1 MVRLD
6 VTKRKTRV
14 VLDRPVA
21 AEGGGFKA
29 SLRSATVAQ
38 FKQASK
44 HSTQRQHYHKQISG
58 VRTSF
63 LTQTQ
68 HERAEQRQR
77 APVMMSATSIQT
89 CIASRNSR
97 PSVQLAGAS
106 ILPTWTKTAMA
117 MGSNE
122 MVQQKA
128 IVHNTIWVVMGMF
141 FGFAGEK
148 GGGGNSV
155 IIEPIPST
163 IHQNATINYHIATI
177 NHHHPT
183 LNTTPIT
190 IPPSHHHHPLSS
202 PLPSHTIITTTPI
215 TLPPS
220 TTPITHTHTHTQVRR
235 RRRPSNLPSLSLPT
249 DVHARR

>member
-148 GGGGNSV
+148 GGGGKFGHHRTNTLDHTS
-155 IIEPIPST
+155 ERNNQLPHCHHQPPSP
-163 IHQNATINYHIATI
+163 HAQHDP
-177 NHHHPT
+177 HH
-183 LNTTPIT
+183 NTT
-190 IPPSHHHHPLSS
+190 IPPPSPTLITAPITYHHHHHP
-202 PLPSHTIITTTPI
+202 HHITAINHPHH
-215 TLPPS
+215 
-220 TTPITHTHTHTQVRR
+220 THTHTHTSAPPATPEQPTVFE
-235 RRRPSNLPSLSLPT
+235 PS
-249 DVHARR
+249 H